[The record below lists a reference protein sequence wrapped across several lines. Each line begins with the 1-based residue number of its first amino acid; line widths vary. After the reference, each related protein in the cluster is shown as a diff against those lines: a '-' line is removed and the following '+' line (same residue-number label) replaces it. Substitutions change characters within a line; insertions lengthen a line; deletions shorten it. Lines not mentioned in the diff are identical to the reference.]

1 MTNARIDDLTKRNLE
16 LLDDF
21 MRYAFDHPAILDQIP
36 QDVQIVILPTDDH
49 ELSEE
54 NRQIANALCARG
66 EKVVLIK
73 LKKAEVYSPEF
84 ELLTA

>member
-1 MTNARIDDLTKRNLE
+1 MGINDLTKRNLD

-21 MRYAFDHPAILDQIP
+21 MRYAFQHPAILNQIP
-36 QDVQIVILPTDDH
+36 SDCQVVILPMDDP
-49 ELSEE
+49 ELSAQ
-54 NRQIANALCARG
+54 NRQMASALCARG

-73 LKKAEVYSPEF
+73 LKRPVVYPPDL

>member
-1 MTNARIDDLTKRNLE
+1 MGKDDLTKRNLE

-21 MRYAFDHPAILDQIP
+21 MRYAFDHPAILEQIP
-36 QDVQIVILPTDDH
+36 RDVQIVILPMDDP
-49 ELSEE
+49 ELSAQ
-54 NRQIANALCARG
+54 NRQMASDLCARG

-73 LKKAEVYSPEF
+73 IKKPEVYPPEL